1 MTRPVRTATAVDAH
15 VGRRVRLLR
24 KQRGLSQQ
32 QLAEAI
38 GVTFQQVQKYER
50 GTNRISAST
59 LVAISQCL
67 AVRPADLLDGFNTGE
82 EVAPLNPALG
92 MAGAEDLLMGFAAIR
107 SPEVRRS
114 LLRLVSAMARQGS
127 TEE

>member
-1 MTRPVRTATAVDAH
+1 MTRPMRTATAVDAH

-24 KQRGLSQQ
+24 KQRGMSQQ

-59 LVAISQCL
+59 LVAIAQHL
-67 AVRPADLLDGFNTGE
+67 GVRPADLLEGFNAGE

-92 MAGAEDLLMGFAAIR
+92 MAGAEDLLMSFAAIR
-107 SPEVRRS
+107 SAEVRRS
-114 LLRLVSAMARQGS
+114 LLRLVSAMARQGA
-127 TEE
+127 EE